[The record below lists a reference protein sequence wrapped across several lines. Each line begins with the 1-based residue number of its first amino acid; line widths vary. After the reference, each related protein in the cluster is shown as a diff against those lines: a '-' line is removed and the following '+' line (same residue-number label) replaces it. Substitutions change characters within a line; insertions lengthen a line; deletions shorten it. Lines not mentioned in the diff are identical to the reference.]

1 MDARVE
7 AERETADEGW
17 PGRRKGGGEGQEG
30 REEEKLRKPKLQ
42 EQVQVAASGVG
53 AKNIHLKNSKTPPFV
68 PCCNLHVIVYTFTS
82 LLASSGGLIAIPTK
96 Y

>member
-17 PGRRKGGGEGQEG
+17 PGRRRGKDRKEGKRKSSGNQSCKSPVHCCKWGGGKKHPPQEFI
-30 REEEKLRKPKLQ
+30 Q
-42 EQVQVAASGVG
+42 
-53 AKNIHLKNSKTPPFV
+53 TPPFV

-82 LLASSGGLIAIPTK
+82 LLAPLRALIAIPTK